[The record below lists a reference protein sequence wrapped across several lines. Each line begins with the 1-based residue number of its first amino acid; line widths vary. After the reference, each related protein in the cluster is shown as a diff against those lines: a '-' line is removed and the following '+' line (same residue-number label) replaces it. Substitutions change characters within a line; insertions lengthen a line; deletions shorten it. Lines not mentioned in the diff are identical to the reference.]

1 MTVRQNW
8 GEDRAYYR
16 DERGEL
22 TSIPACWTDAAP
34 LDPVVVVSAGR
45 SAFRLQDLVVLT
57 RLVAASEQE
66 RTDEQ

>member
-22 TSIPACWTDAAP
+22 ACIPARWTDSVP

-45 SAFRLQDLVVLT
+45 SPFRLEDLVALT
-57 RLVAASEQE
+57 RLIAAHELEQA
-66 RTDEQ
+66 DEH